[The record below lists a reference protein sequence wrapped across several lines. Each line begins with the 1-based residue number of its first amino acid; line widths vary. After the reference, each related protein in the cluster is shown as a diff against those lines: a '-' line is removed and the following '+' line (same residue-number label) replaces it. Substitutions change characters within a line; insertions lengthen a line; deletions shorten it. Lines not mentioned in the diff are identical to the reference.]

1 MVELEPGRCA
11 FKTGGTTG
19 ASSIQIKE
27 GVIGQIARG
36 DFPRPRI
43 LTPSAPGKIAGD
55 PTSEKLTHHAQ
66 WAEEALKAGNP
77 DLFDWHTAVIAAR
90 FLGIVAD
97 LNLNPAKYERLLEQY
112 RGSLELHVG
121 HEGLLEIIQGNIMAD
136 FIPNA
141 EFVWPD
147 ELVAVDQYGRI
158 MGEQTKAMTRTYL
171 RNAKDEDKVLIVV
184 PHNGRDKRGHMLELT
199 RNCGDAVGANMA
211 RAIKAPYVIFGST
224 DGIYSIDPER
234 YADVSPRKRE
244 KLTFKEL
251 HTATQGGAYVVH
263 IEGIVPIE
271 EMEDGHL
278 EVRHNVETDKQGTD
292 VEHERDDMKTGQ
304 APRLLAGDVGN
315 RSLNFVRK
323 GRLPEE
329 YFEQLVTAVLREME
343 IPAKRIT
350 TDAHGATAII
360 DRSNGFTRE
369 ERTKLRKDTGAESV
383 EIERGVGMITIVG
396 EDFVGSYEATG
407 LIGKVLSDSKIKH
420 DIFDTGRGSGKL
432 VIVKKPEDFERAM
445 KNLHTELIEGEA
457 A

>member
-97 LNLNPAKYERLLEQY
+97 LNLNPAKYE
-112 RGSLELHVG
+112 
-121 HEGLLEIIQGNIMAD
+121 GLVEIIQGNIMAD

-184 PHNGRDKRGHMLELT
+184 PHNGRG
-199 RNCGDAVGANMA
+199 
-211 RAIKAPYVIFGST
+211 
-224 DGIYSIDPER
+224 
-234 YADVSPRKRE
+234 
-244 KLTFKEL
+244 
-251 HTATQGGAYVVH
+251 
-263 IEGIVPIE
+263 
-271 EMEDGHL
+271 
-278 EVRHNVETDKQGTD
+278 
-292 VEHERDDMKTGQ
+292 KTG
-304 APRLLAGDVGN
+304 GN
-315 RSLNFVRK
+315 
-323 GRLPEE
+323 
-329 YFEQLVTAVLREME
+329 
-343 IPAKRIT
+343 
-350 TDAHGATAII
+350 
-360 DRSNGFTRE
+360 
-369 ERTKLRKDTGAESV
+369 
-383 EIERGVGMITIVG
+383 
-396 EDFVGSYEATG
+396 
-407 LIGKVLSDSKIKH
+407 
-420 DIFDTGRGSGKL
+420 
-432 VIVKKPEDFERAM
+432 
-445 KNLHTELIEGEA
+445 
-457 A
+457 